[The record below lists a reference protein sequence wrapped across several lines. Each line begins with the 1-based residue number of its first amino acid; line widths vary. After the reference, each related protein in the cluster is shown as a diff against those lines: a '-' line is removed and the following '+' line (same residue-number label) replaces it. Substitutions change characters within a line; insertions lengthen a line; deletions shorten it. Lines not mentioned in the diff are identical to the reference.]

1 MDLDFGMWN
10 KIKFG
15 GLKSGIW
22 IIYFKKKDFGLRI
35 EMKCLQLD

>member
-10 KIKFG
+10 KMKFG

-22 IIYFKKKDFGLRI
+22 IILFKFKD
-35 EMKCLQLD
+35 LD